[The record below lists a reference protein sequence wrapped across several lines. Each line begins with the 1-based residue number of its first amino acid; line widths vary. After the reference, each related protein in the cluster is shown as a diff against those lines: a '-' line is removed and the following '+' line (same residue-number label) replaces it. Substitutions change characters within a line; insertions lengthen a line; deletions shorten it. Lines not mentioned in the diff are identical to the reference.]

1 MGSALN
7 IEFIGNPPNQIR
19 SNFGGF
25 IIDGTAA
32 AGEATSGVRLSNG
45 TEYVVTS
52 ENSLMIASQENEN
65 SRSIIFLARTP
76 PSKLTATLAVV
87 PQRYVEYSET
97 FDARRVFEGDCER
110 EF

>member
-1 MGSALN
+1 MGSPLN
-7 IEFIGNPPNQIR
+7 IEFIGSPPNQIR
-19 SNFGGF
+19 SNFGEF

-32 AGEATSGVRLSNG
+32 AGEATSEVRLSNG

-52 ENSLMIASQENEN
+52 ENSLMIASQEDEN

-97 FDARRVFEGDCER
+97 FNARRVFEGDCEQ